1 MERQGLRPLTIPG
14 VFDRLRERS
23 ASCVPFS
30 DAFGLFGNTVQAE
43 TAFSGFGKKK
53 PKRMEDIGMFRGPPA
68 RSRTPKQAPGT
79 GAWAMRTGEST
90 ALPGCETSPSHDE
103 RALRQTTGSSR
114 FPKKTKI
121 FNKSCEDRDRE
132 EILEAMKIVFTGGGT
147 AGHVIPNIALIRKLM
162 DEGWEIHYIG
172 SENGMERAMIEGI
185 PGVRYYGIA
194 CGKLR
199 RYFSLQ
205 NFVDPFR
212 VLRGVGQAREIM
224 KRIRPDVV
232 FSKGGFV
239 SVPVVMA
246 AGRTHVVAH
255 ESDYTPGLANRI
267 AERFADTVCVT
278 FEDTA
283 RYIRH
288 GKPVFTGTPIRPELY
303 RGDRSRALRFTG
315 LSGNK
320 PVLLVMGGSS
330 GAVRLN
336 ELLRGALSRLLPRF
350 DVVHLCGRGKV
361 DESSRQAGY
370 VQFEYV
376 DAEMADLFALADVV
390 LSRAGANAVFEFLAL
405 AKPAVLVPLPLS
417 ASRGDQILNAQYF
430 EKKGY
435 ARMVDQDTATSDSLA
450 EAVEQLY
457 ENRKAYIAAMTADA
471 RLDGTDEVLS
481 EIRRAAAGARA

>member
-1 MERQGLRPLTIPG
+1 
-14 VFDRLRERS
+14 
-23 ASCVPFS
+23 
-30 DAFGLFGNTVQAE
+30 
-43 TAFSGFGKKK
+43 
-53 PKRMEDIGMFRGPPA
+53 
-68 RSRTPKQAPGT
+68 
-79 GAWAMRTGEST
+79 
-90 ALPGCETSPSHDE
+90 
-103 RALRQTTGSSR
+103 
-114 FPKKTKI
+114 
-121 FNKSCEDRDRE
+121 
-132 EILEAMKIVFTGGGT
+132 MKIVFTGGGT

-288 GKPVFTGTPIRPELY
+288 GTPVFTGTPIRPELY

-457 ENRKAYIAAMTADA
+457 ENRKAYIAAMTADV